1 MTPEPNRLSR
11 EPRETRNFLLSK
23 ARSDAVPR
31 TAGPSEADQTADSLR
46 RAFPHLLSGKS
57 LLVRA
62 MSRLEEVSEFAA
74 AVVQIDAGR
83 PADHLAAGDNEP
95 AVQTTLARALE
106 TVCRP
111 TSGLWGLLDAITFG
125 CFLPGGTSC
134 ATIAPLEAIEKTV
147 ADAAGATVT
156 IGLAFFPSLDFPKE
170 AILENARKALE
181 HAKFF
186 GPGSRVAFDAISL
199 NISGDSLY
207 DQGEYQKAIDEYQ
220 TALRLDPAN
229 ANLHNSL
236 GVCYGVTG
244 EFAQAMDRFK
254 EAIALD
260 TGEALAHY
268 NAGLVHL
275 LLDERDKARAH
286 LLEVDNRPHNLFE
299 VRLQLGKIYLE
310 DGQPDLARIY
320 LENAAAMWPQSSTV
334 HCLLGECYAALDLT
348 ADAMAAYK
356 KSLRLNANDPAALSG
371 LGCLYHALGQNTD
384 IAMLYCRHSTAIA
397 PQNGLFHHRLGC
409 LYLKQDQ
416 LAEAQDEFRTAEA
429 LGCDCAAQ
437 LADVKN
443 RLLDIAS

>member
-11 EPRETRNFLLSK
+11 DTRATRNFLLSK

-31 TAGPSEADQTADSLR
+31 RAGTSEADAAADTLR

-74 AVVQIDAGR
+74 VVVQIDAGR
-83 PADHLAAGDNEP
+83 PADPPAAEGGP
-95 AVQTTLARALE
+95 SVQTTLARALE
-106 TVCRP
+106 SVCRP
-111 TSGLWGLLDAITFG
+111 ASGLWGLLDPNTFG
-125 CFLPGGTSC
+125 CFLPGGTSLT
-134 ATIAPLEAIEKTV
+134 TIAPIETIEKTV
-147 ADAAGATVT
+147 AEAAGATVT
-156 IGLAFFPSLDFPKE
+156 IGTAFYPTLEFPKE

-207 DQGEYQKAIDEYQ
+207 DQGEYQKAIEEYE
-220 TALRLDPAN
+220 TALRLAPAN

-244 EFAQAMDRFK
+244 EFARAMARFK

-260 TGEALAHY
+260 TDEALAQY

-275 LLDERDKARAH
+275 LLDERDQARAH

-299 VRLQLGKIYLE
+299 VRLQLGKLYLE
-310 DGQPDLARIY
+310 DDQPDLARIY
-320 LENAAAMWPQSSTV
+320 LENAAAMRPQSNTV

-348 ADAMAAYK
+348 AEAVAAYK

-371 LGCLYHALGQNTD
+371 LGWLYHALGQNTD
-384 IAMLYCRHSTAIA
+384 IATLYCRHSTVIA
-397 PQNGLFHHRLGC
+397 PRNGLFHHRLGC

-416 LAEAQDEFRTAEA
+416 LAEARDEFRTAEA

-437 LADVKN
+437 LDEVKN